1 MRRIPPGQRE
11 RHSDTDAGSMKHCGP
26 IARLSSGKGNAPM
39 TNVFA
44 VVGQHRAE
52 PDRLLLLGDDGRY
65 YAYTPDGQLTP
76 ADPADGWAIDD
87 DDDEASGERRE
98 A

>member
-1 MRRIPPGQRE
+1 
-11 RHSDTDAGSMKHCGP
+11 MKHCAR
-26 IARLSSGKGNAPM
+26 IERLSSGKGNAPM

-44 VVGQHRAE
+44 VIGQHRAE

-65 YAYTPDGQLTP
+65 YAYSPDGQLTL

-87 DDDEASGERRE
+87 RDDDEDES
-98 A
+98 